1 VYVLFFSAVLGQC
14 SPGWYAAGAR
24 SNKEEFGK
32 LRIYGLLT
40 DLIDFHFYSYD
51 PLTNKFAF
59 DETLVVNITRDVAF
73 TDMIPGIYLFV
84 HTWLIID
91 QTRLVAN
98 KIFSVILT
106 AYIDGLEATRKR
118 SIKEGDVSVRLSRV
132 LWMVFITL

>member
-1 VYVLFFSAVLGQC
+1 VD
-14 SPGWYAAGAR
+14 
-24 SNKEEFGK
+24 FGK

-40 DLIDFHFYSYD
+40 DLFEFHFYSYN

-73 TDMIPGIYLFV
+73 TDMIPGIYLSL
-84 HTWLIID
+84 HTWLTVD

-106 AYIDGLEATRKR
+106 AYIDGLEATLQRNSDR
-118 SIKEGDVSVRLSRV
+118 VKEGDVSVCVSP
-132 LWMVFITL
+132 VF